1 MSGEG
6 TWCFGAMTS
15 KFETGGSKL
24 EVQSSLQLRAS
35 NVVRDAVQLALQED
49 GARDDVTT
57 RALVRPD
64 QQGRGVIVAKAEG
77 VVCGLPVAAAA
88 FAALDPSI
96 SFEPLVADGAAI
108 APGDVLARVEG
119 PLAAILSA
127 ERVALNFL
135 QRLSG
140 VATATRRMVDAVAG
154 LPVRLDRRA
163 SARILDTRKTT
174 PGLRAL
180 ERYAVRCGGGHNHR
194 FNLSDAVLIKDN
206 HLAACRARG
215 LTIAQ
220 VLEQARGAA
229 PEGTT
234 IEIEVTTVDE
244 AREALDAGAT
254 ALLLDNMPLAEM
266 RRAVQLA
273 KGRALVEASGGVQ
286 LDTVRA
292 IAETG
297 VDAISVGALTH
308 SASALDMSLELD
320 GR

>member
-1 MSGEG
+1 MPDQIDPALVRRVAE
-6 TWCFGAMTS
+6 AA
-15 KFETGGSKL
+15 L
-24 EVQSSLQLRAS
+24 E
-35 NVVRDAVQLALQED
+35 ED
-49 GARDDVTT
+49 GARGDVTT
-57 RALVRPD
+57 QMLVPAD
-64 QQGRGVIVAKAEG
+64 QQGRGTIVAKAEG

-96 SFEPLVADGAAI
+96 TFEPLVQDGASI
-108 APGDVLARVEG
+108 APGDLLARVAG
-119 PLAAILSA
+119 PLAPILSA
-127 ERVALNFL
+127 ERVGLNLL

-154 LPVRLDRRA
+154 LPVR
-163 SARILDTRKTT
+163 ILDTRKTT

-180 ERYAVRCGGGHNHR
+180 ERYAVRVGGGHNHR

-215 LTIAQ
+215 LTI
-220 VLEQARGAA
+220 VQAIDLARRAA
-229 PEGTT
+229 PQGMR

-254 ALLLDNMPLAEM
+254 ALLLDNMPLEEM

-273 KGRALVEASGGVQ
+273 KGRALIEASGGVR

-297 VDAISVGALTH
+297 VDVVSAGGLTH
-308 SASALDMSLELD
+308 SAPALDMSLEIETA
-320 GR
+320 

>member
-1 MSGEG
+1 LLRVGLQPDIDRLKPVPPAI
-6 TWCFGAMTS
+6 AMTDQ
-15 KFETGGSKL
+15 L
-24 EVQSSLQLRAS
+24 EPALVRR
-35 NVVRDAVQLALQED
+35 VVEAALEED

-57 RALVRPD
+57 QALVPAD
-64 QQGRGVIVAKAEG
+64 QQGRGTIVAKAEG

-88 FAALDPSI
+88 FAALAPSI
-96 SFEPLVADGAAI
+96 AFEPLVSDGASI
-108 APGDVLARVEG
+108 KQGDLLARIEG
-119 PLAAILSA
+119 PLAPILSA
-127 ERVALNFL
+127 ERVALNLL

-154 LPVRLDRRA
+154 LPVR
-163 SARILDTRKTT
+163 ILDTRKTT
-174 PGLRAL
+174 PSLRAL
-180 ERYAVRCGGGHNHR
+180 ERYAVRVGGGHNHR

-220 VLEQARGAA
+220 VIDQARGAA
-229 PEGTT
+229 PQAMR

-254 ALLLDNMPLAEM
+254 ALLLDNMPLEEM

-273 KGRALVEASGGVQ
+273 KGRAQVEASGGVR

-297 VDAISVGALTH
+297 VDAISAGGLTH
-308 SASALDMSLELD
+308 SAPALDMSLEIETA
-320 GR
+320 

>member
-1 MSGEG
+1 MMPNHLDPALVRRIVE
-6 TWCFGAMTS
+6 AA
-15 KFETGGSKL
+15 L
-24 EVQSSLQLRAS
+24 E
-35 NVVRDAVQLALQED
+35 ED

-57 RALVRPD
+57 RTLVPAE

-96 SFEPLVADGAAI
+96 RFEPLVSDGASI
-108 APGDVLARVEG
+108 KQGGLIARVVG
-119 PLAAILSA
+119 PLAPILSA
-127 ERVALNFL
+127 ERVALNLL

-154 LPVRLDRRA
+154 LPVR
-163 SARILDTRKTT
+163 ILDTRKTT

-180 ERYAVRCGGGHNHR
+180 ERYAVRVGGGHNHR

-220 VLEQARGAA
+220 VMEEARRAA
-229 PEGTT
+229 PPGMR

-244 AREALDAGAT
+244 AREALDAGAG
-254 ALLLDNMPLAEM
+254 ALLLDNMPLEEM

-273 KGRALVEASGGVQ
+273 KGRALIEASGGVR

-297 VDAISVGALTH
+297 VDAISVGGLTH
-308 SASALDMSLELD
+308 SAPALDMSLEIE
-320 GR
+320 RAE